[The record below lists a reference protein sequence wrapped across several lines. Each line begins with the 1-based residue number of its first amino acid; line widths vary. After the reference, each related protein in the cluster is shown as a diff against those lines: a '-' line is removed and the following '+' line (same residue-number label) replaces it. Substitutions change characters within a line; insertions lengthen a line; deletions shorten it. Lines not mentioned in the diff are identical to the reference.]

1 MASASDKIARN
12 VQPRLEQGE
21 LLEAAFPAQGGANP
35 NLLLLSGYVLAF
47 WLAKYVVVAVTDRR
61 IAVFEA
67 SPKATTKPKALIASF
82 PRDTS
87 LGPVSGMWGK
97 IELGGTRYY
106 VHRRFHGDVEKANA
120 PATGAPA
127 TA

>member
-1 MASASDKIARN
+1 MGSSTDKLARN
-12 VQPRLEQGE
+12 VQPQLEEGE
-21 LLEAAFPAQGGANP
+21 TLQAVFPAQGGTSP
-35 NLLLLSGYVLAF
+35 NVLLLSGYVLAF

-67 SPKATTKPKALIASF
+67 SPTATKKPKAPVGSF
-82 PRDTS
+82 PRGTR
-87 LGPVSGMWGK
+87 LGPVSGTWGK

-106 VHRRFHGDVEKANA
+106 VHRRFHDEVETANA
-120 PATGAPA
+120 PTVGIPV

>member
-1 MASASDKIARN
+1 MASRDKIAEN
-12 VQPRLEQGE
+12 VQPHLEQGE
-21 LLEAAFPAQGGANP
+21 ELQGAFLAQGGTSP
-35 NLLLLSGYVLAF
+35 NVLLLSGYLLAF
-47 WLAKYVVVAVTDRR
+47 WLARYVVVAVTDRR

-67 SPKATTKPKALIASF
+67 SPSATAKPKALIGSF
-82 PRDTS
+82 PRDMQ

-106 VHRRFHGDVEKANA
+106 VHRRFHDEVQSANA
-120 PATGAPA
+120 PSTTAAPA

>member
-1 MASASDKIARN
+1 MASSAKIGEN
-12 VQPRLEQGE
+12 VQPHLEPGEVLQGVF
-21 LLEAAFPAQGGANP
+21 LAQGGTSP
-35 NLLLLSGYVLAF
+35 NRLLLSGYVLAF

-67 SPKATTKPKALIASF
+67 SPSAPSKPKALIGSF
-82 PRDTS
+82 PRDTPF
-87 LGPVSGMWGK
+87 GPVSGTWGK

-106 VHRRFHGDVEKANA
+106 VHRRFHDDLRAVDARTTV
-120 PATGAPA
+120 PV